1 MNREELHDANLEV
14 LQQDPKNARIGFFKS
29 GRWIWGHD
37 AERYAKDNYQMCLAS
52 LRDGGAF
59 ENTNLPPGHVYQE
72 WSLQSEQKRMAA
84 GIRSNLK
91 ENGYWGVE
99 IEPFNENVR
108 A

>member
-1 MNREELHDANLEV
+1 LNREELHSADLEA
-14 LQQDPKNARIGFFKS
+14 LQRDPESAKIGFFKS

-37 AERYAKDNYQMCLAS
+37 TEKYAEENYTKCLAS
-52 LRDGGAF
+52 LRDEAPF
-59 ENTNLPPGHVYQE
+59 ENTNLPPGYVYQE

-99 IEPFNENVR
+99 LGPFEE
-108 A
+108 AEA